1 MEVCGRIRRI
11 YHKERMFEIKGKQRL
26 EYYFLSRSLIKKFN
40 AYLCE
45 GLFVHFTCKEQKV
58 LHGGMKAY
66 EVISFTKMV
75 QTKHRSSVIYFDMN
89 TIKEALKKVLN
100 RDGNKMFLDM
110 EFTMPPRE
118 FSRGTPF
125 TNEIIQYGM
134 EIEHENGQDI
144 DEDCTLVKPKNHTGN
159 NERTFDFIGIT
170 ENDMKIAISYKKF
183 YLKMKAYLEL
193 YDPTIYVWGKNDI
206 LVLNASYQ
214 LHRLKPLAEREKF
227 INLMQL
233 MKNYLGQKSD
243 IGLFNALSYFG
254 EEVGYLQTHNP
265 LDDARVTRM
274 VFHTF
279 KNCVNIKVR

>member
-1 MEVCGRIRRI
+1 
-11 YHKERMFEIKGKQRL
+11 
-26 EYYFLSRSLIKKFN
+26 
-40 AYLCE
+40 
-45 GLFVHFTCKEQKV
+45 
-58 LHGGMKAY
+58 
-66 EVISFTKMV
+66 
-75 QTKHRSSVIYFDMN
+75 
-89 TIKEALKKVLN
+89 
-100 RDGNKMFLDM
+100 
-110 EFTMPPRE
+110 
-118 FSRGTPF
+118 
-125 TNEIIQYGM
+125 
-134 EIEHENGQDI
+134 
-144 DEDCTLVKPKNHTGN
+144 
-159 NERTFDFIGIT
+159 
-170 ENDMKIAISYKKF
+170 
-183 YLKMKAYLEL
+183 MKAYLEL